1 MPQVSEEYLEKR
13 KRNIAR
19 LAQPVFAKKGYYDTS
34 MKDIMEAVKISR
46 GGLYAQFKNI
56 DDVFISTL
64 QYDDSKNAKQLLT
77 IDAEKIIFPQLATWI
92 NNLFFSVQKENTMLV
107 KAKSEFFL
115 SHDINEFPY
124 LKERYEALK
133 QSIHHCISLGIEKG
147 EFKNHQDIN
156 SFSELLISMIDGVML
171 NQYYQY
177 SSSNDITSIIELIII
192 MLKNTLL
199 AKENS

>member
-19 LAQPVFAKKGYYDTS
+19 LAQPVFAKKGYYDVS
-34 MKDIMEAVKISR
+34 MKDIMEEVNISR
-46 GGLYAQFKNI
+46 GGLYAHFKNI

-77 IDAEKIIFPQLATWI
+77 IDTEKIIFPQLANWI

-133 QSIHHCISLGIEKG
+133 QSIQHCISLGIETG
-147 EFKNHQDIN
+147 EFKNQRDIN
-156 SFSELLISMIDGVML
+156 SLSELLISMIDGVML

-177 SSSNDITSIIELIII
+177 SSNNDITSIVGLMIV
-192 MLKNTLL
+192 MLKKTLL
-199 AKENS
+199 EKENL